1 MGDDVMTL
9 AFFIGY
15 ELIGPV
21 FVRFPALIVG
31 NINPCVRVAL
41 LEVSDSGVHLA
52 IIGITARPWK
62 VSISGGRVK
71 NSRITLGSNGTGS
84 YRPHSEEYVSTVED
98 GGQTVSRGSSSPHP
112 HRLLVKSVEK
122 LVRKTRVRERRVGR
136 IVIYIDPLQF
146 VELCT
151 GVRVASN
158 GDNLL

>member
-1 MGDDVMTL
+1 MTL

-31 NINPCVRVAL
+31 DINPCVRVAL
-41 LEVSDSGVHLA
+41 LEVSDSGVHSA
-52 IIGITARPWK
+52 CDEIISITARPWK

-98 GGQTVSRGSSSPHP
+98 GGQTVSRGSSYPHP

-151 GVRVASN
+151 GVRVPSN